1 MGQTTGKLR
10 IQKKMTFTWREGVMC
25 KYLRMFNS
33 IRDSRRNKGER
44 ETDETQN
51 RTKQLDTLAPEQPSI
66 RVLTAARKG

>member
-1 MGQTTGKLR
+1 
-10 IQKKMTFTWREGVMC
+10 MC

-33 IRDSRRNKGER
+33 IRESRRNKGER

-66 RVLTAARKG
+66 RVLTAAREG